1 MFYLVAYDI
10 PDDPRRNRL
19 ARVLKDFGVRVQ
31 YSVFECLLDEQL
43 LERMV
48 TRIRDLLEESKDQ
61 VRIYQLCGAC
71 EKTVQILG
79 EGEITKDPEVY
90 IV

>member
-19 ARVLKDFGVRVQ
+19 ARVLKDFGARVQ

-48 TRIRDLLEESKDQ
+48 TRIRDLLEESEDQ
-61 VRIYQLCGAC
+61 GSGSQTALTSREQ
-71 EKTVQILG
+71 
-79 EGEITKDPEVY
+79 
-90 IV
+90 